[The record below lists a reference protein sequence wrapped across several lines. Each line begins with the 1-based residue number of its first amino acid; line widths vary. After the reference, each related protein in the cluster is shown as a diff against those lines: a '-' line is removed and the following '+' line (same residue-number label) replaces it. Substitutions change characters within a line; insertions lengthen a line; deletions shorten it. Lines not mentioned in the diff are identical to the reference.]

1 MQERCQDT
9 THVKAEPLVP
19 DAPEVEILL
28 QQALEVARRQHAQ
41 SLELRAAMPLSRL
54 WQQMGQRAARELLD
68 RLTRVPPK
76 QRGGT
81 HGARQSSIVGAA
93 SARSVRDT
101 PPFAVT
107 HACASPYTGGRPCI
121 RRITRTT
128 TAITSKRWMKPP
140 GYRRRPLP
148 RATTPTRSQSASTA
162 CAFPFVVVCGQ
173 AGVQVQRPRS
183 AEMRG

>member
-81 HGARQSSIVGAA
+81 HGAKPR
-93 SARSVRDT
+93 
-101 PPFAVT
+101 
-107 HACASPYTGGRPCI
+107 ASPLSVLSCTSHKTVLH
-121 RRITRTT
+121 RRSRLRALRARHATLRRH
-128 TAITSKRWMKPP
+128 ARVCLPLHRWPALHQTHHEDHDRDNQQEMDEAP
-140 GYRRRPLP
+140 G
-148 RATTPTRSQSASTA
+148 
-162 CAFPFVVVCGQ
+162 V
-173 AGVQVQRPRS
+173 
-183 AEMRG
+183 